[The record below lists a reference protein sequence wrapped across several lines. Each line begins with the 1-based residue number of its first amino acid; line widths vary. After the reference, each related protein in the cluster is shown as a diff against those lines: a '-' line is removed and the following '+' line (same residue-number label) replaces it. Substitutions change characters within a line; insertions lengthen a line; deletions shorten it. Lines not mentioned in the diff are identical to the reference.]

1 MTQDENE
8 LLKLLF
14 PSGYPDEWNSSS
26 TFSDYISKLGSYN
39 VDELVK
45 EPNKLKEEQTAT
57 SEHTQELAVSNYKTF
72 IQTSQ
77 CSKDLFNRFN
87 TIELDLFKLLENI
100 PTFEQKCQTFAV
112 ETNGINTLRKLNSL
126 TLTRNAQLLEILEL
140 PQLMD
145 SFIKDGLYENAL
157 ELASYVRRLY
167 TKHSDIPI
175 FKSIVNDVEKSW
187 LVMLHQLLSQLRS
200 DLTLP
205 KSLQIVGYLRRME
218 IFTETE
224 LRLKFLQA
232 RDTWFQNCLTVI
244 SNEDTTYHLN
254 KTIEITRVNL
264 FIIVTQYRAI
274 FNDDEHSPLS
284 EARNTN
290 MNQNIIFFGWI
301 RNKITEFLTILENDL
316 QKGVSSIDSI
326 LGQCMFFGL
335 SFSKVG
341 CDFRPLMVKIFT
353 KVISKHFQQS
363 ISNATKNFEKNME
376 KFTLINKNHPSV
388 PWRMKST
395 DPIQPPDSLI
405 EFYPLAD
412 YLNHILTSFNE
423 LRLCPPITI
432 VCDVVDSLEKSLLT
446 VCKAIVTLYAQ
457 ERQAFNSNS
466 KDAFARLCISFADD
480 LVPYLQKCIHIIF
493 PPNIITAHLGLNVQQ
508 LQKENISFLN
518 KVKIIEPIKHL
529 LPAKIEPV
537 LSETPLMDP
546 IKDND
551 TSEIIFN
558 DGEEVKGEE

>member
-1 MTQDENE
+1 
-8 LLKLLF
+8 
-14 PSGYPDEWNSSS
+14 
-26 TFSDYISKLGSYN
+26 
-39 VDELVK
+39 
-45 EPNKLKEEQTAT
+45 
-57 SEHTQELAVSNYKTF
+57 
-72 IQTSQ
+72 
-77 CSKDLFNRFN
+77 
-87 TIELDLFKLLENI
+87 
-100 PTFEQKCQTFAV
+100 
-112 ETNGINTLRKLNSL
+112 
-126 TLTRNAQLLEILEL
+126 
-140 PQLMD
+140 
-145 SFIKDGLYENAL
+145 
-157 ELASYVRRLY
+157 
-167 TKHSDIPI
+167 
-175 FKSIVNDVEKSW
+175 
-187 LVMLHQLLSQLRS
+187 
-200 DLTLP
+200 
-205 KSLQIVGYLRRME
+205 
-218 IFTETE
+218 
-224 LRLKFLQA
+224 
-232 RDTWFQNCLTVI
+232 
-244 SNEDTTYHLN
+244 
-254 KTIEITRVNL
+254 
-264 FIIVTQYRAI
+264 
-274 FNDDEHSPLS
+274 
-284 EARNTN
+284 
-290 MNQNIIFFGWI
+290 
-301 RNKITEFLTILENDL
+301 
-316 QKGVSSIDSI
+316 
-326 LGQCMFFGL
+326 
-335 SFSKVG
+335 
-341 CDFRPLMVKIFT
+341 MVKIFT

>member
-14 PSGYPDEWNSSS
+14 TNGYPDEWNSN
-26 TFSDYISKLGSYN
+26 TNFSDYISKVGSYK
-39 VDELVK
+39 VDDLLK
-45 EPNKLKEEQTAT
+45 EPNKLKEEQTIV

-87 TIELDLFKLLENI
+87 TIEIDLDKLLKNI
-100 PTFEQKCQTFAV
+100 PSFEQKCQTFAA
-112 ETNGINTLRKLNSL
+112 ETNDINTLRKLNSL

-167 TKHSDIPI
+167 AKHSDIPI
-175 FKSIVNDVEKSW
+175 FKSILNDVEKSW
-187 LVMLHQLLSQLRS
+187 LVMLHQLLSQLRA

-232 RDTWFQNCLTVI
+232 RDTWFQNCI
-244 SNEDTTYHLN
+244 STIPNEDATYHLN
-254 KTIEITRVNL
+254 KTIEMTRVNL
-264 FIIVTQYRAI
+264 FTIVTQYRAI

-284 EARNTN
+284 QVKSDV
-290 MNQNIIFFGWI
+290 NQNIIFFGWI
-301 RNKITEFLTILENDL
+301 RNKITEFLTILESDL

-326 LGQCMFFGL
+326 LGQCMYFGL

-341 CDFRPLMVKIFT
+341 CDFRSLMVKIFT

-363 ISNATKNFEKNME
+363 VSKATKNFEKNME

-388 PWRMKST
+388 PWKMKIT

-412 YLNHILTSFNE
+412 YLNQILTAFNE

-432 VCDVVDSLEKSLLT
+432 VCNVVHYLEESLLA
-446 VCKAIVTLYAQ
+446 VCKAILTLYAQ

-466 KDAFARLCISFADD
+466 KDAFTRLCSCFADD
-480 LVPYLQKCIHIIF
+480 LVPYLQKCVHVIF
-493 PPNIITAHLGLNVQQ
+493 PPNVIAAHIGVNVQQ
-508 LQKENISFLN
+508 LQKENISFMN
-518 KVKIIEPIKHL
+518 KAKIIEPIRHL
-529 LPAKIEPV
+529 LPVKIEPV
-537 LSETPLMDP
+537 LNETTLRNEGDVVD
-546 IKDND
+546 IVSKN
-551 TSEIIFN
+551 EAVN
-558 DGEEVKGEE
+558 EE

>member
-8 LLKLLF
+8 LFKLLF
-14 PSGYPDEWNSSS
+14 PSGYPDEWNLN
-26 TFSDYISKLGSYN
+26 TAFSDYISKLGSYK
-39 VDELVK
+39 VDDLLK
-45 EPNKLKEEQTAT
+45 EPNKLREEQTII

-87 TIELDLFKLLENI
+87 TIEIDLDKLLHNI
-100 PTFEQKCQTFAV
+100 PTFERKCQTFAE
-112 ETNGINTLRKLNSL
+112 ETNDINTLRKLNSL

-145 SFIKDGLYENAL
+145 SFIRDGLYENAL

-175 FKSIVNDVEKSW
+175 FKSILNDVEKSW
-187 LVMLHQLLSQLRS
+187 LVMLHQLLSQLRA

-232 RDTWFQNCLTVI
+232 RDMWFQNCI
-244 SNEDTTYHLN
+244 STIPNEDATYHLN
-254 KTIEITRVNL
+254 KTIEMTRVNL
-264 FIIVTQYRAI
+264 FTIITQYCAI

-284 EARNTN
+284 QTKTSDV
-290 MNQNIIFFGWI
+290 NQNIIFFGWI
-301 RNKITEFLTILENDL
+301 RNKITEFLTILESDL

-326 LGQCMFFGL
+326 LGQCMYFGL

-341 CDFRPLMVKIFT
+341 CDFRSLMVKIFS

-363 ISNATKNFEKNME
+363 VSKATKNFEKNME

-388 PWRMKST
+388 PWKMKST

-412 YLNHILTSFNE
+412 YLNQILTAFNE

-432 VCDVVDSLEKSLLT
+432 VCDVVNYLEESLST
-446 VCKAIVTLYAQ
+446 VCKAILTLYGQ
-457 ERQAFNSNS
+457 ERQAFSPNS
-466 KDAFARLCISFADD
+466 KDAFTRLCSCFADD
-480 LVPYLQKCIHIIF
+480 LVPYLQKCVHVIF
-493 PPNIITAHLGLNVQQ
+493 PPNVIAAHVGVNVQQ
-508 LQKENISFLN
+508 LQKESVSFMN
-518 KVKIIEPIKHL
+518 KAKIIEPIKHL
-529 LPAKIEPV
+529 LPMKIEPV
-537 LSETPLMDP
+537 LNETAV
-546 IKDND
+546 NQNET
-551 TSEIIFN
+551 TSIVNEN
-558 DGEEVKGEE
+558 AVKNEE

>member
-57 SEHTQELAVSNYKTF
+57 SEHTQELAIYLNYLK
-72 IQTSQ
+72 IYRHSSRNVKHLQWKQ
-77 CSKDLFNRFN
+77 MVL
-87 TIELDLFKLLENI
+87 
-100 PTFEQKCQTFAV
+100 
-112 ETNGINTLRKLNSL
+112 TLYEKLNSL

-232 RDTWFQNCLTVI
+232 RDTWFQNCLTAI
-244 SNEDTTYHLN
+244 SNEDSN
-254 KTIEITRVNL
+254 
-264 FIIVTQYRAI
+264 
-274 FNDDEHSPLS
+274 
-284 EARNTN
+284 
-290 MNQNIIFFGWI
+290 
-301 RNKITEFLTILENDL
+301 EN
-316 QKGVSSIDSI
+316 
-326 LGQCMFFGL
+326 
-335 SFSKVG
+335 
-341 CDFRPLMVKIFT
+341 
-353 KVISKHFQQS
+353 
-363 ISNATKNFEKNME
+363 
-376 KFTLINKNHPSV
+376 
-388 PWRMKST
+388 W
-395 DPIQPPDSLI
+395 
-405 EFYPLAD
+405 
-412 YLNHILTSFNE
+412 
-423 LRLCPPITI
+423 
-432 VCDVVDSLEKSLLT
+432 
-446 VCKAIVTLYAQ
+446 
-457 ERQAFNSNS
+457 
-466 KDAFARLCISFADD
+466 
-480 LVPYLQKCIHIIF
+480 
-493 PPNIITAHLGLNVQQ
+493 
-508 LQKENISFLN
+508 
-518 KVKIIEPIKHL
+518 
-529 LPAKIEPV
+529 
-537 LSETPLMDP
+537 
-546 IKDND
+546 
-551 TSEIIFN
+551 
-558 DGEEVKGEE
+558 